1 MTLAT
6 DIATDFTLF
15 DGLETVTLMPQN
27 PAGAPMANV
36 KGLRRVQEQQNMAA
50 SPAAMPSEPTDLIWH
65 LWTATL
71 GGAVPKNGDTITD
84 DAGAV
89 WTILELSLTTLGT
102 RYRARCRKV
111 VSG

>member
-1 MTLAT
+1 MPFST
-6 DIATDFTLF
+6 DIASDFTLF
-15 DGLETVTLMPQN
+15 DGLETVTLTRQN
-27 PAGAPMANV
+27 AAGAPMTNV

-50 SPAAMPSEPTDLIWH
+50 SPAAMPSEPTDLVWH

-84 DAGAV
+84 DSGTV
-89 WTILELSLTTLGT
+89 WTIVELSLTTLGT
-102 RYRARCRKV
+102 RYRAKCRKV